1 MFEYIHHVA
10 YAVEDIDA
18 AIGIFR
24 DLFELEFVDRR
35 VVEGDQSFE
44 MATFR
49 CGASIIE
56 LQRPINS
63 PRVAQFLKDHGP
75 GLLHV
80 AYAVK
85 NLPERVQQLREKG
98 VFMKEPGAFVAGSG
112 WLIANFDFGRTNLSL
127 FDGPYYSDHLAE
139 ADPTHPPSVH
149 RTEALGTE

>member
-24 DLFELEFVDRR
+24 DIFELEFVDRR

-85 NLPERVQQLREKG
+85 NLPEREQFVMSMYYEHDMNLKEIAAVLKVTESRVCQLH
-98 VFMKEPGAFVAGSG
+98 SQS
-112 WLIANFDFGRTNLSL
+112 IARLRSKL
-127 FDGPYYSDHLAE
+127 RAW
-139 ADPTHPPSVH
+139 
-149 RTEALGTE
+149 